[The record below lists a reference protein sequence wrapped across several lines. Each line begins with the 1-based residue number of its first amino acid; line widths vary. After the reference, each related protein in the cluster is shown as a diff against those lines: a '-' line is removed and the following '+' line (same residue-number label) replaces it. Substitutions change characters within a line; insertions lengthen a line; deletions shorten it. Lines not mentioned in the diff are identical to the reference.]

1 MFGKK
6 KAKIEGAENIIPFK
20 IKNKVA
26 IIKALEEGGMASDKE
41 KKEKEKL
48 MKLYPSLFQEQEQ

>member
-6 KAKIEGAENIIPFK
+6 RLKIEGSEEIIPRK

-26 IIKALEEGGMASDKE
+26 IINALEEGGMASDKE

-48 MKLYPSLFQEQEQ
+48 MKLYPSLFENK

>member
-6 KAKIEGAENIIPFK
+6 RVKPIEGAENIIPRK

-26 IIKALEEGGMASDKE
+26 IIKTMEDAGMA
-41 KKEKEKL
+41 KKKDLEEKEKR
-48 MKLYPSLFQEQEQ
+48 MKLYPSLFE

>member
-6 KAKIEGAENIIPFK
+6 RVKPIEGAENIIPRK

-26 IIKALEEGGMASDKE
+26 IIKAMEEGGMAKE
-41 KKEKEKL
+41 HHLNEKEKL
-48 MKLYPSLFQEQEQ
+48 MKLYPSLFE

>member
-6 KAKIEGAENIIPFK
+6 RAKIEGAEEIIPRK

-26 IIKALEEGGMASDKE
+26 IINAMEEGGMALDKD

-48 MKLYPSLFQEQEQ
+48 MKLYPSLFPEK